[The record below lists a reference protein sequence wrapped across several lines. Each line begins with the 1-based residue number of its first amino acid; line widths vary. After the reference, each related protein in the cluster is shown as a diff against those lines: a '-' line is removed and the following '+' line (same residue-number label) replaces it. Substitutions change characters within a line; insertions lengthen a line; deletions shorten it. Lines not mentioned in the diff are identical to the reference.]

1 MSAFLAKKGAIPVA
15 QSMKIE
21 YLEDSRMTQ
30 LNNGQCMANRYVVT
44 GFDPMLNA
52 YFLSLVENNQEVTNP
67 LLFPF
72 HGEDDSQS
80 AMAQQKKLSRY
91 RTYWEEEGKSVD

>member
-1 MSAFLAKKGAIPVA
+1 MIQPNTCQPLITRHA
-15 QSMKIE
+15 
-21 YLEDSRMTQ
+21 
-30 LNNGQCMANRYVVT
+30 VT

-72 HGEDDSQS
+72 QGEDDSQS
-80 AMAQQKKLSRY
+80 AIVQRKKLSRY
-91 RTYWEEEGKSVD
+91 KSYWEQEGKSAEEIIDIHAMDVPQLELAESA